1 MGLFLLLAMAFL
13 GDAQNGEAKWG
24 FICETRN
31 SVNWRLPR
39 GAVGWVGVRGF
50 FFVCGALW
58 PRNSGGE
65 RWGCFK
71 HTMAP
76 PGCPLAPWVC
86 ALRAFCII
94 KYWEGPPLPLPNHLE
109 TCFFGFPTPKK
120 GGGRVPFTLWGT
132 RAPHTLGVSVW
143 GILAICQSSWR
154 MRALYCPAQGLIAP
168 RRALLPH
175 HCSQHP
181 KRAFAD
187 A

>member
-50 FFVCGALW
+50 FVVCGALW

-65 RWGCFK
+65 RWGCFE

-109 TCFFGFPTPKK
+109 TCFFGFPTPKT
-120 GGGRVPFTLWGT
+120 GGGAGPFYPLGHTSTSHPGCERLGHFGDLSILLAHEGTLLP
-132 RAPHTLGVSVW
+132 RAGP
-143 GILAICQSSWR
+143 
-154 MRALYCPAQGLIAP
+154 YCPAQGPIAP
-168 RRALLPH
+168 SLFPA
-175 HCSQHP
+175 SQ
-181 KRAFAD
+181 KGLC
-187 A
+187 